1 MLYIQK
7 RKLDQPQLH
16 LTEEQIQSYALF
28 EIEQI
33 LQRSD
38 KLLRDYGNIPLP
50 NASLLRELNN
60 RLLTEETNYNRK
72 ELQIEFTKLYSGLS
86 TDQLTIFEAIVKSTM
101 AKEGKLFFISGHGGM
116 GKTYLWKII
125 LVKQR
130 SEGHIAL
137 AVASSEITSL
147 LLSEG
152 RTVHSR
158 FHTSLNLTEDTTC
171 EIKQET

>member
-1 MLYIQK
+1 M
-7 RKLDQPQLH
+7 
-16 LTEEQIQSYALF
+16 
-28 EIEQI
+28 
-33 LQRSD
+33 
-38 KLLRDYGNIPLP
+38 
-50 NASLLRELNN
+50 
-60 RLLTEETNYNRK
+60 
-72 ELQIEFTKLYSGLS
+72 EFTKLYNGLN
-86 TDQLTIFEAIVKSTM
+86 TNQLAIFKIVVKSAIVKQ
-101 AKEGKLFFISGHGGM
+101 GKLFFIYGHGETE
-116 GKTYLWKII
+116 KTYLWKII
-125 LVKQR
+125 LTKQR

>member
-72 ELQIEFTKLYSGLS
+72 KLHMEFAKLYNGLN
-86 TDQLTIFEAIVKSTM
+86 TGQLAIFEAIVKSAAT
-101 AKEGKLFFISGHGGM
+101 KEGKLFFIYAHGGTR
-116 GKTYLWKII
+116 K
-125 LVKQR
+125 
-130 SEGHIAL
+130 
-137 AVASSEITSL
+137 TSL
-147 LLSEG
+147 
-152 RTVHSR
+152 
-158 FHTSLNLTEDTTC
+158 
-171 EIKQET
+171 